1 MKIALTMGDPA
12 GIGPEIT
19 RKALVSITPWLAEQ
33 QASITYF
40 GDPKLLGEQA
50 ALCDHALIPCAST
63 PTPGQ
68 GDPVNAAATI
78 QSIEQAVEACQQ
90 GNHHAVVTNPIN
102 KAVLY
107 THGFNF
113 PGHTEFLGHL
123 CACDAPTVMMLSS
136 IEMNVV
142 PITLHVSLAD
152 AIAQIRKN
160 GPALIRHAVETTA
173 QAFHNQGINHPRL
186 AISGLNP
193 HAGEQGAMGMEEMEI
208 IAPTIQCF
216 ADRKDMT
223 VTGPWPADTMFDAH
237 NRQRYDA
244 ALAMTH
250 DQALIPIKT
259 LAFDTA
265 VNVTLGLPIIRTSPD
280 HGTAYDIAG
289 KDIARP
295 DSLIAA
301 IKKAVDMAKATAQ

>member
-12 GIGPEIT
+12 GIGPEVT
-19 RKALVSITPWLAEQ
+19 RKALVSITPWLKEQ

-50 ALCDHALIPCAST
+50 ALCDHASIRCTSAPV
-63 PTPGQ
+63 PGQ
-68 GDPVNAAATI
+68 GDPANAAATV
-78 QSIEQAVEACQQ
+78 QAIEQAVAACQQ
-90 GNHHAVVTNPIN
+90 NNHHAVVTNPIN

-107 THGFNF
+107 AHGFNF

-123 CACDAPTVMMLSS
+123 CVCDAPTVMMLSS
-136 IEMNVV
+136 TEMNVI

-152 AIAQIRKN
+152 AIAQIRNN

-173 QAFHNQGINHPRL
+173 QAFRGQGINQPRL

-193 HAGEQGAMGMEEMEI
+193 HAGEQGAMGMEEKDI
-208 IAPTIQCF
+208 IEPTVRSF
-216 ADRKDMT
+216 AGRSDMT

-259 LAFDTA
+259 LAFDSA